1 MKISIIGAGNVGAT
15 AGLFIA
21 QKNICDHLV
30 LVDIIE
36 TVKGKALDIQQA
48 ASSLDFET
56 IVEGGTK
63 YEMIAES
70 DIIINTAGF
79 PRLQSSKSREE
90 LLQKNFDIAKTVCSA
105 IKKFAPNAII
115 MNVANPV
122 DSLTYAFYKLLN
134 FNKTKVFGMGG
145 LLDCSRAQA
154 LISKEIGKSVEDIKT
169 MILGTHGD
177 DMVFLESQT
186 KIHGEPITKYLKEN
200 KIQSIIEKTK
210 NSGAEL
216 IGLLGQSGYI
226 APGACIAKQVEAI
239 VKNTKNIFCLPA
251 YLDGEYGH
259 KGLYIGVPAV
269 LGRNGVEKIVE
280 VELSYKEKEAFEKAV
295 KNVQEMC
302 KKVDGLM

>member
-21 QKNICDHLV
+21 QKNLCDHLI
-30 LVDIIE
+30 LVDIVE
-36 TVKGKALDIQQA
+36 TVRGKALDIQQSA
-48 ASSLDFET
+48 ASLDFET

-70 DIIINTAGF
+70 DIVVNTAGF
-79 PRLQSSKSREE
+79 PRIQGSGSREE
-90 LLQKNFDIAKTVCSA
+90 LLQKNFQIAKTVCSS
-105 IKKFAPNAII
+105 IKKFAPNSIV

-122 DSLTYAFYKLLN
+122 DSLTYGFYKLLN
-134 FNKTKVFGMGG
+134 FESRKVFGMGG
-145 LLDCSRAQA
+145 LLDCSRAQT
-154 LISKEIGKSVEDIKT
+154 LLSKECGKHISDIKT
-169 MILGTHGD
+169 TILGTHGD
-177 DMVFLESQT
+177 DMVFLKDQT
-186 KIHGEPITKYLKEN
+186 KIHGDSIKKFVGERKLE
-200 KIQSIIEKTK
+200 SIIDKTK
-210 NSGAEL
+210 KGGAEL
-216 IGLLGQSGYI
+216 VEMLGQSGYI

-269 LGRNGVEKIVE
+269 LGRSGIEKIVE

-295 KNVQEMC
+295 KNTQEMC
-302 KKVDGLM
+302 RKVDALI